1 MARETFTRLVDD
13 IDGGEAH
20 ETVRFGLDGQTFEID
35 LSTKNANKL
44 RSVLGPYLESGS
56 RLSGRGVAAASG
68 RRRAGGTARAD
79 REQNQA
85 IRDWAIR
92 KGYEVAPRG
101 RIRQEIV
108 DEFHRTRGR

>member
-20 ETVRFGLDGQTFEID
+20 ETVRFGLDGQSYEID
-35 LSTKNANKL
+35 LSSKNANKL
-44 RSVLGPYLESGS
+44 RTALGPYLESGN
-56 RLSGRGVAAASG
+56 RLSGRSGAAVG
-68 RRRAGGTARAD
+68 RRRGTGTARAD

-92 KGYEVAPRG
+92 KGFEVAPRG

-108 DEFHRTRGR
+108 DEYHRTRGR